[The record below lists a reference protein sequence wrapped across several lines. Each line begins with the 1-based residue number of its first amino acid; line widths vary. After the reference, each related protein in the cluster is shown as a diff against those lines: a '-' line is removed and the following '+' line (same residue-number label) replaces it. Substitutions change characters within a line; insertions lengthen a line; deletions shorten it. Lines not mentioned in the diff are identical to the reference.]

1 MIKKILLGFLFY
13 FLASKSFASFDIK
26 AKTAILKDYLSGEI
40 LYEKDA
46 DLSIYPASMTKI
58 MTSII
63 AFELIDNGELSMDD
77 KFIISENAWRLS
89 QSGYSSMFI
98 MVGDEVSVEN
108 LLKGIIIVSGNDA
121 CVALAEGIAGSEE
134 EFAVMMTAK
143 AKEIGMRTVAF
154 TGEDGG
160 EMANYADYLVAVPSK
175 DTPRIQ
181 EAHIL
186 IGHIICQIVEQ
197 ELFGNRDNNNQ

>member
-1 MIKKILLGFLFY
+1 MENFFESAIIDSTSLTRKISKSKELKGLILNSAYEIVKAYQSGNKTRFCGNGGSAADAQHISAELSGKFY
-13 FLASKSFASFDIK
+13 FDRPPLDAEALHVNGSFLTAVANDYSFDVV
-26 AKTAILKDYLSGEI
+26 
-40 LYEKDA
+40 YERMIEAQGKCGDV
-46 DLSIYPASMTKI
+46 
-58 MTSII
+58 
-63 AFELIDNGELSMDD
+63 FVG
-77 KFIISENAWRLS
+77 IST
-89 QSGYSSMFI
+89 
-98 MVGDEVSVEN
+98 
-108 LLKGIIIVSGNDA
+108 SGNSA
-121 CVALAEGIAGSEE
+121 NVVLA
-134 EFAVMMTAK
+134 MKK

-160 EMANYADYLVAVPSK
+160 KMANYADYLVAVPSK

>member
-1 MIKKILLGFLFY
+1 MKKILEKSLLESIRLKNEILENQEIKSLIIDVALVVVKAYKSGDKTRFCGNGGSAADAQHISAELSGKFY
-13 FLASKSFASFDIK
+13 FDRPPLDAEALHVNGSFLTAVANDYSFDVV
-26 AKTAILKDYLSGEI
+26 
-40 LYEKDA
+40 YERMIEAQGKCGDV
-46 DLSIYPASMTKI
+46 
-58 MTSII
+58 
-63 AFELIDNGELSMDD
+63 FVG
-77 KFIISENAWRLS
+77 IST
-89 QSGYSSMFI
+89 
-98 MVGDEVSVEN
+98 
-108 LLKGIIIVSGNDA
+108 SGNSA
-121 CVALAEGIAGSEE
+121 NVVLA
-134 EFAVMMTAK
+134 MKK